1 MNWWCDLELKCVI
14 YWYNEINTKG
24 QYQCLLL
31 LNVDH
36 DENMPYKDSYVA
48 KIRELVGHDFELVMP
63 TTDVLIENEKGELL
77 MIFNRDFQGWA
88 FPGGYV
94 EPEMSWQENAAREVL
109 EEAGVHADADDLKL
123 IGTISGKNYKA
134 QYPNGDM
141 AKLYSNIFLLDQW
154 DDETSKID
162 VTEIDAKKWVSP
174 KTIDHMHLTFS
185 GQATYRL
192 YCAYKKTGDAQVL
205 TIDREIQRFLD
216 AQNGEIIGV
225 NNYQDALKELSN
237 GKKLTHWMWFVFPQ
251 LRALGRSERA
261 IYYGIKGLHEA
272 HEYLDDDILRA
283 RLEEIVATT
292 LSLPGDDPIAL
303 FGDIDAVK
311 FQASLTLFGQVTNT
325 KLYQNALDKYFNG
338 QQHVETLQLLQ

>member
-1 MNWWCDLELKCVI
+1 M
-14 YWYNEINTKG
+14 NTKG
-24 QYQCLLL
+24 QHQCLLFV
-31 LNVDH
+31 NVDR

-48 KIRELVGHDFELVMP
+48 KIRERVGHEFELVMP
-63 TTDVLIENEKGELL
+63 TTDVVIENEQGELL

-94 EPEMSWQENAAREVL
+94 EPEMSWTENAAREVL

-123 IGTISGKNYKA
+123 IGTISGRNYKA
-134 QYPNGDM
+134 QYPNGDI

-154 DDETSKID
+154 DAETSKID

-192 YCAYKKTGDAQVL
+192 YRAYKKTGNAQVL

-216 AQNGEIIGV
+216 AQNGEIVGV

-237 GKKLTHWMWFVFPQ
+237 GKKLTHWMWFVLPQ

-272 HEYLDDDILRA
+272 HEYLADDILNA
-283 RLEEIVATT
+283 RLEKIVATT
-292 LSLPGDDPIAL
+292 LSLQGNDPIAL
-303 FGDIDAVK
+303 FGEIDAVK
-311 FQASLTLFGQVTNT
+311 FQASLTLFAQVADT
-325 KLYQNALDKYFNG
+325 KLYHSALDKYFNG
-338 QQHVETLQLLQ
+338 QPHAETLKLLK